1 MVSNMKENNL
11 HEKILESDW
20 LRVVQ
25 FLVNTVQKGGNIRNA
40 KRRIS

>member
-25 FLVNTVQKGGNIRNA
+25 FLVNTVQKGGNVRNA